1 MPVHY
6 EKDKPSCHQN
16 EGCSGNKLTEKS
28 IPVFT
33 LQLFINGLNDQDRQV
48 FIDFLIEAQNFRPQ
62 DDSRML
68 MPGQQLYV
76 NFTIGL
82 RHVGL
87 VMNVAA
93 FPVA

>member
-1 MPVHY
+1 
-6 EKDKPSCHQN
+6 
-16 EGCSGNKLTEKS
+16 
-28 IPVFT
+28 
-33 LQLFINGLNDQDRQV
+33 
-48 FIDFLIEAQNFRPQ
+48 
-62 DDSRML
+62 ML